1 LTPAD
6 GCNRPGER
14 PKLLR
19 RFDMSNATTTERH
32 ESVHLI
38 AEEAITLAAAL
49 VNAAANIAGNQTE
62 PPSV

>member
-1 LTPAD
+1 
-6 GCNRPGER
+6 
-14 PKLLR
+14 
-19 RFDMSNATTTERH
+19 MSNATTTERH

-38 AEEAITLAAAL
+38 AEEAL